1 MRLYVR
7 NGREKKSQKLRDI
20 ENTNGLEEHL
30 SECTNNMGCRVEPN
44 STRKAKKYNLSG
56 LSDDETY
63 VNMMPKL
70 RIKCHSRSQGFNLCL
85 LAEGAYFISTVA
97 QTGNAFS

>member
-7 NGREKKSQKLRDI
+7 NGKIKFAKSFET

-30 SECTNNMGCRVEPN
+30 SECTNNMGCRVKPN

-63 VNMMPKL
+63 
-70 RIKCHSRSQGFNLCL
+70 
-85 LAEGAYFISTVA
+85 T
-97 QTGNAFS
+97 

>member
-1 MRLYVR
+1 MRCQIRLYVR
-7 NGREKKSQKLRDI
+7 NGKIKFAKSCETI

-30 SECTNNMGCRVEPN
+30 SECTNNMSCRMEPN

-63 VNMMPKL
+63 
-70 RIKCHSRSQGFNLCL
+70 
-85 LAEGAYFISTVA
+85 TDA
-97 QTGNAFS
+97 QIENKVPLKILGIELVFACRG